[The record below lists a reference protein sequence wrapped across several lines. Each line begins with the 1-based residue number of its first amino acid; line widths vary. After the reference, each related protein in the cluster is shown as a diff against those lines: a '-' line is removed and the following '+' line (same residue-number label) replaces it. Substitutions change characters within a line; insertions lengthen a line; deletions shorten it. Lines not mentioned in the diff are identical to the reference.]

1 MNLSYS
7 VAALVV
13 STVLAAAALAQPEP
27 TRGPAPQARPPAA
40 QTPAPAADA
49 PTPIVR
55 QPSPAE
61 LEAQRRR
68 DERSVD
74 LDELLARVSEAT
86 GMKFLVDPR
95 VRARVNA
102 VPRIDTP
109 TYAELLTIL
118 RMHGYAAAEVGG
130 RVNIVPDSNARFLP
144 GRVLQ
149 RDDDNVP
156 DDEYVT
162 RIITTPNAAFLVPVL
177 RPLMPQTA
185 HLAATRGDGAAAPD
199 ALPDRLILMDTYA
212 NVRRITE
219 IVNTLSR

>member
-7 VAALVV
+7 VAAFVV
-13 STVLAAAALAQPEP
+13 SAALAGPLLAQQEP
-27 TRGPAPQARPPAA
+27 NRGQAPQARPPAA

-49 PTPIVR
+49 PAPIVR

-61 LEAQRRR
+61 LETQRRR

-74 LDELLARVSEAT
+74 LDELLARMSEAT

-95 VRARVNA
+95 VRAQVTT
-102 VPRIDTP
+102 VPKIETP

-118 RMHGYAAAEVGG
+118 RVHGYAAAEVGG
-130 RVNIVPDSNARFLP
+130 RVNIVPDALARFLP
-144 GRVLQ
+144 TRLLQ
-149 RDDDNVP
+149 RDDDSVP

-162 RIITTPNAAFLVPVL
+162 RVLTIPNGAQLIAIL
-177 RPLMPQTA
+177 RPLMPQSA
-185 HLAATRGDGAAAPD
+185 HLASVGAGDDEPSND
-199 ALPDRLILMDTYA
+199 KLIIMDTYS

-219 IVNTLSR
+219 IVNTLTR